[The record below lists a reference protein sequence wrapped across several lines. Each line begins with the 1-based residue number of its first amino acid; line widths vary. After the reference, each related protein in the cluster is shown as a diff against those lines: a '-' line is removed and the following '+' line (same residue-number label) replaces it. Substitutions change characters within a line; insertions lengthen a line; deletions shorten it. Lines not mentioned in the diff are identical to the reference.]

1 MAAALLF
8 PSFSGKERRRSNK
21 EIKKMKKEE
30 FGQVE
35 NKKKQQ
41 IRVDKKLLHNVN
53 SMSLSRVMKE
63 RHFTGAKF
71 QGAKTWVL

>member
-1 MAAALLF
+1 
-8 PSFSGKERRRSNK
+8 
-21 EIKKMKKEE
+21 MKKEE

-35 NKKKQQ
+35 NKKKQE

-53 SMSLSRVMKE
+53 SMSLPRVMKE
-63 RHFTGAKF
+63 RHFTGSKF